1 MDSDVHTTKGKL
13 ADFQR
18 RNEQAKQ
25 PASEAAI
32 AKLHEKGKLT
42 ARERIDMLLD
52 PGSFEEMDMFKA
64 IFEKIYE
71 NAEKR
76 LKQFK

>member
-42 ARERIDMLLD
+42 ARERVLALLD
-52 PGSFEEMDMFKA
+52 PDSFTELDEFARRHQRVTDLM
-64 IFEKIYE
+64 
-71 NAEKR
+71 NR
-76 LKQFK
+76 VVR